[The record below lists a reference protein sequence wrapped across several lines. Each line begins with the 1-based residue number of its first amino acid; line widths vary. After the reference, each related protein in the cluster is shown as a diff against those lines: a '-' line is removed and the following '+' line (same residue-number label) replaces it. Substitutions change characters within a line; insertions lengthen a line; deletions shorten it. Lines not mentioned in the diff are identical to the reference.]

1 MSAVHRRH
9 LMLLLLLL
17 TQLPQHMHPGVLLGA
32 SVLSYVCEVALPF
45 SCQTCTQKGCDIH
58 TVLHCRHT

>member
-1 MSAVHRRH
+1 
-9 LMLLLLLL
+9 MLLLLLL